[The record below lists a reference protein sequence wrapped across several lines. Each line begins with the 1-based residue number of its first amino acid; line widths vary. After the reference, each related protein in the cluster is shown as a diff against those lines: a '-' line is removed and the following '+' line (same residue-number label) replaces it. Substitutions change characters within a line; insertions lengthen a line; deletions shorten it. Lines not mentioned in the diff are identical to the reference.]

1 MRQRK
6 FYQGATTPHSLGFAI
21 EDIDFDFAS
30 AGYFVDAMNKEEVS
44 SFVANETAGMSAME
58 VIAIC
63 REASMVCLRELNFET
78 TTKPSLTYNHFQR
91 AMKIMKGK
99 AGA

>member
-1 MRQRK
+1 MPR
-6 FYQGATTPHSLGFAI
+6 T
-21 EDIDFDFAS
+21 
-30 AGYFVDAMNKEEVS
+30 EEVS

-91 AMKIMKGK
+91 AMKIMKGM